1 MGYLY
6 LSLPTPYEHLQEPEP
21 TTERIVPVKSWNKSR
36 KMQVPAQS
44 RGLEHGWAGSTTRN
58 LTV

>member
-21 TTERIVPVKSWNKSR
+21 TTERIVPVKWNNPGQYDHPSQELKPR
-36 KMQVPAQS
+36 
-44 RGLEHGWAGSTTRN
+44 
-58 LTV
+58 